1 MQLNPHLAFNG
12 QCEVAFRFYEKCL
25 GGKVVFMLSYADSP
39 MAEQVPADWGK
50 KILHATLGLGDQRL
64 TGADE
69 PPEWYKKP
77 QGFSVALN
85 VGVAAEVERIFNAL
99 AEHGVVQVSL
109 QETFWAL
116 RFGMVVDQF
125 GIPWMVN
132 CGREPV

>member
-12 QCEVAFRFYEKCL
+12 QCEAAFRFYEKCL

-64 TGADE
+64 TGADV

-77 QGFSVALN
+77 QGFSVSLN
-85 VGVAAEVERIFNAL
+85 VSLAAEAERIFNAL
-99 AEHGVVQVSL
+99 AENGTVQMPL